1 MKQHFALATLATLLL
16 TMASP
21 AVHAADGAWM
31 VRARAVNLDMANE
44 SAAIPALAVPAD
56 AIQASSK
63 VIPEVDISY
72 FMTQRIAA
80 ELILSY
86 PQKHDINV
94 TGSALG
100 PFKAG
105 SFKHLP
111 PTLLLQYHFMPDATF
126 RPYVGAGIN
135 YTRISGVNLAVPGVT
150 GLHLDRDSVGGALQI
165 GFDFKIADDMYLNF
179 DIKKIYIRSDIRS
192 DAGVKVSEVKLDPLA
207 IGVGIGWRF

>member
-1 MKQHFALATLATLLL
+1 MKQYLAFAALSLA
-16 TMASP
+16 MAST

-44 SAAIPALAVPAD
+44 STAIPALGVPSN
-56 AIQASSK
+56 AIQASDK

-94 TGSALG
+94 ADSALG

-105 SFKHLP
+105 TFKHLP
-111 PTLLLQYHFMPDATF
+111 PTLLLQYHFMPDASF

-135 YTRISGVNLAVPGVT
+135 YTRISSVSLAVPGVT
-150 GLHLDRDSVGGALQI
+150 GLHLDRDSIGGALQI
-165 GFDFKIADDMYLNF
+165 GFDYKLSDNMYLNF
-179 DIKKIYIRSDIRS
+179 DVKKIYIQSDVRT